1 MPVNFELMTVILN
14 RIQNSIKKVE
24 KKQQIP
30 VDEIQNKYLDKYT
43 RTNLADKF

>member
-24 KKQQIP
+24 RNQQIP
-30 VDEIQNKYLDKYT
+30 VDEIQNKYT
-43 RTNLADKF
+43 RTNLADEF

>member
-24 KKQQIP
+24 KNQQIP
-30 VDEIQNKYLDKYT
+30 VDEI
-43 RTNLADKF
+43 

>member
-24 KKQQIP
+24 KNQQIP
-30 VDEIQNKYLDKYT
+30 IDEIQNKYT
-43 RTNLADKF
+43 RTNLADEF

>member
-24 KKQQIP
+24 KNQQIP
-30 VDEIQNKYLDKYT
+30 VDEIQNKYT
-43 RTNLADKF
+43 RTNSADEF

>member
-24 KKQQIP
+24 KNQQIP
-30 VDEIQNKYLDKYT
+30 VDEIQNKYT
-43 RTNLADKF
+43 RTNLADEF